1 MSTLFLSAPRVDA
14 RWRRFTPRKR
24 AVPGLLLAVW
34 GALMLNAHSYSGGA
48 GLLPIPEAIGK
59 LVTQGAL
66 AVALVLVLVLNRRGL
81 VRPNA
86 VLLLLTILAILGL
99 MVSIHNDFVVG
110 STYRAV
116 RFAAFLGVL
125 WLLTPWWGRSDMILL
140 RCHRRVVW
148 IFLATV
154 LVGAV
159 LAPGMAFSFDGRLA
173 GVLWPIAATQVG
185 HLAAVLFTT
194 SLVLWICKVISGR
207 NASVSLIVAGAL
219 LVATHTR
226 TAMAGTLIGL
236 TVAIVSLFLG
246 HVRARRVTVLGLI
259 AMVLAASV
267 FASGMTA
274 WALRGQTAYQASQLT
289 GRTEVWSQVLDA
301 RRPKVEDMFGSGLS
315 NQSFNGLPIDSTWVG
330 VYVDQGVVGVVILA
344 TVVIVLL
351 LLAATQEPGPR
362 RAIALCLVSYCMV
375 ASVTETGL
383 GAATPYQLD
392 LIVAAALLAPSA
404 PSRGK
409 RAGPSTADLGNV
421 KYLPAVRGAGPR
433 PRRGT

>member
-1 MSTLFLSAPRVDA
+1 MTALAAAAPWVDA
-14 RWRRFTPRKR
+14 PWRRFAPRRR
-24 AVPGLLLAVW
+24 AVPNLLLAVW
-34 GALMLNAHSYSGGA
+34 GALMLNAHSYNGA
-48 GLLPIPEAIGK
+48 GLVPVPQAVGK
-59 LVTQGAL
+59 LITQGSL
-66 AVALVLVLVLNRRGL
+66 GLALVLVLVLNRRGL

-86 VLLLLTILAILGL
+86 VLLLLTVLAVLAL
-99 MVSIHNDFVVG
+99 MVSIHNEFVVG

-116 RFAAFLGVL
+116 RFCVFLVVL

-140 RCHRRVVW
+140 RCHRRVIWV
-148 IFLATV
+148 FLATV

-159 LAPGMAFSFDGRLA
+159 LAPGMAFSFDGRLS

-185 HLAAVLFTT
+185 HLAAVLFAT

-207 NASVSLIVAGAL
+207 NATVSLIVSSAV

-226 TAMAGTLIGL
+226 TAMAGTLIAV

-259 AMVLAASV
+259 AVVLAASL
-267 FASGMTA
+267 FASGMTT

-289 GRTEVWSQVLDA
+289 GRTDVWSQVLDA
-301 RRPKVEDMFGSGLS
+301 RRPKVEELFGSGLS

-330 VYVDQGVVGVVILA
+330 VYVDQGVIGVVILA
-344 TVVIVLL
+344 TIVVVLL
-351 LLAATQEPGPR
+351 LMAATREPGPR
-362 RAIALCLVSYCMV
+362 RAIALCLVTYCVV

-392 LIVAAALLAPSA
+392 LIVAAALLAPSTA
-404 PSRGK
+404 SRGM
-409 RAGPSTADLGNV
+409 RASAYAADVENV
-421 KYLPAVRGAGPR
+421 KYLPATRGSTPR
-433 PRRGT
+433 ARGGT